1 MGSRYSSAYKVFSY
15 NKTSNKA
22 IKKSTCQPSL
32 NISQGTGKGGGVKG
46 GEEKGGRKGGEKRE
60 GEKRRGEEGR
70 REGEGRREE
79 RRLREG
85 RLSLFNMKALTN
97 LCSASNLVPNYA
109 SRYL

>member
-1 MGSRYSSAYKVFSY
+1 MGSRYSSANKIFSY
-15 NKTSNKA
+15 NKTSNKP

-32 NISQGTGKGGGVKG
+32 YISQGTGKGGGVKG
-46 GEEKGGRKGGEKRE
+46 GGEKRRREGGEKRE
-60 GEKRRGEEGR
+60 GEKRRGE
-70 REGEGRREE
+70 EGRREE